1 MSSVIAVKNLVFAYP
16 SVPEKTILEID
27 DLQIEPGEHVFLYGP
42 SGSGKSTLLH
52 LFTGLASATNGQVS
66 VLDHDWQALT
76 GRKRDRFRAQH
87 IGFVFQ
93 QLNLIPYLTVL
104 DNILLGNYFSPTALE
119 TKVAEQKATFLLS
132 ELKLPESVLHQ
143 QASQLSVGQQ
153 QRVAIARAL
162 INDPE
167 VLIADEPTSSLDQ
180 SSRDAFVEL
189 LFTLAKNH
197 NSTLVFVSHDQTLAK
212 HFHKKIDLEDINKV
226 AKEEN

>member
-104 DNILLGNYFSPTALE
+104 DNILLGNYFSPTASE